1 LINYHLKDTTAKS
14 VTLEVIDKNGQVV
27 RTIKGKNEA
36 GINRMVWDF
45 RYAPTNVPVLR
56 NAPPNMPWV
65 PLNDKGERILY
76 AWDLDLNGGKRGP
89 RAVPG
94 AYTLR
99 LKAHGQTLEEK
110 LVVLKDPAGEGTE
123 KDIAA
128 QVNLSLNL
136 YEMINQTVDMIN
148 NIEWMRQDIQT
159 LKGTDLKPA
168 LVSKLTALDQ
178 QLIDVEKELYD
189 INLTGAREDAF
200 RNPNKLYGRILALA
214 HELGTASADYPPTD
228 QQAEVAKILNG
239 RLTKQSQLYRNL
251 LSKEIDGVNK
261 LLKKAKSEVRI
272 VERKKTSG
280 A

>member
-1 LINYHLKDTTAKS
+1 
-14 VTLEVIDKNGQVV
+14 
-27 RTIKGKNEA
+27 
-36 GINRMVWDF
+36 
-45 RYAPTNVPVLR
+45 
-56 NAPPNMPWV
+56 V

-94 AYTLR
+94 EYTLR

-123 KDIAA
+123 TDIAA

-136 YEMINQTVDMIN
+136 YDMINQTVDMIN
-148 NIEWMRQDIQT
+148 NIEWMRQDIQAVKGAE
-159 LKGTDLKPA
+159 LKS
-168 LVSKLTALDQ
+168 V
-178 QLIDVEKELYD
+178 
-189 INLTGAREDAF
+189 TGAREDAF

-228 QQAEVAKILNG
+228 QQAEVAKILNE
-239 RLTKQSQLYRNL
+239 RLSKQSQLYRSL
-251 LSKEIDGVNK
+251 LTNEIDGINK
-261 LLKKAKSEVRI
+261 LLEKAKSEVQI
-272 VERKKTSG
+272 VEWKKTSG